1 MSDEKRM
8 AGDFHIIQ
16 SMFIGDK
23 EVVIGEN
30 PSALPG
36 HRYMCA
42 LGTHNALFNQF
53 TDVLESDDYPA
64 IVQIYTQRVTE
75 QNEKVRAETERMEKQ
90 GIDLAPITT
99 DGCQVITAD
108 DDLNGKVIVIKP
120 DVLRQ
125 EYRVPT
131 HQLKL
136 CLGGFG
142 ASPHSRGSAVFCA
155 DLYSGQKARFERWDV
170 LGVLEPEALPEWA
183 KRGLATIQRQ
193 QSEKRT
199 SQKNGKEVR

>member
-16 SMFIGDK
+16 SMLIGDK

-30 PSALPG
+30 PNAEQG

-42 LGTHNALFNQF
+42 LGTQNELFDLF

-64 IVQIYTQRVTE
+64 IVQIYTQRVGE
-75 QNEKVRAETERMEKQ
+75 QNEKVLAETKQMEAL
-90 GIDLAPITT
+90 GIDLAPITA
-99 DGCQVITAD
+99 DGCQVITPD

-125 EYRVPT
+125 EYRVST

-142 ASPHSRGSAVFCA
+142 ASPRSRGSAVFCA
-155 DLYSGQKARFERWDV
+155 DLYSGQRSRYERWDV
-170 LGVLEPEALPEWA
+170 LGVLESEVLPDWA
-183 KRGLATIQRQ
+183 KYGLAEVQRRQ
-193 QSEKRT
+193 AEKGT
-199 SQKNGKEVR
+199 PQKNDKEGR